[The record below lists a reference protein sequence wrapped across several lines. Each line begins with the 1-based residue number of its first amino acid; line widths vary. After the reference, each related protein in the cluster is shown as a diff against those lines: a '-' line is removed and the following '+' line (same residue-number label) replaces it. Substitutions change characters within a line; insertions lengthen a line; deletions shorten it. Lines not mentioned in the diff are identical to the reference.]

1 MRISKLSIARWYDP
15 VLSISIATF
24 LLFYFARTTVTSSFA
39 VLLIVL
45 AVTVPAFLI
54 ECFRSEW
61 FLKYFRQKEKMPRIQ
76 KGFWE
81 QIFVKWLG
89 VLAGTLLILFLLW
102 LLPDYRLPKY
112 FLPLSEVK
120 YFVAGLVLL
129 VGLPLIAV
137 TDRVLGSKLDATYEF
152 GKIFLGK
159 WRNLDLEKI
168 KDVLREWILRGFFL
182 VLNYTTAVSMFTNFK
197 TTGGFINY
205 VSFAQFAPIFL
216 ELIFLVLLFTILP
229 GYLFSSRL
237 INTEV
242 KNVDRTMLGWV
253 VTFICYPPVIY
264 SVFTAWLDYKVNL
277 EHSLMEPWLQ
287 ILGSLPTLLISVGV
301 IIILLEL
308 VHLWGEALLGLRSS
322 NLMNRGIVTNGP
334 FTYTKHPIY
343 VVKCI
348 GWFLVYLPFIN
359 PSGFLSAFQSTILLL
374 GVCYVFLARGWAEE
388 RLLASDE
395 VYVAYAR
402 YIDKQGVFAWLGRL
416 LPILSFTWRYEYWER
431 KGLLKL

>member
-1 MRISKLSIARWYDP
+1 
-15 VLSISIATF
+15 
-24 LLFYFARTTVTSSFA
+24 
-39 VLLIVL
+39 
-45 AVTVPAFLI
+45 
-54 ECFRSEW
+54 
-61 FLKYFRQKEKMPRIQ
+61 
-76 KGFWE
+76 
-81 QIFVKWLG
+81 
-89 VLAGTLLILFLLW
+89 
-102 LLPDYRLPKY
+102 
-112 FLPLSEVK
+112 
-120 YFVAGLVLL
+120 
-129 VGLPLIAV
+129 
-137 TDRVLGSKLDATYEF
+137 
-152 GKIFLGK
+152 
-159 WRNLDLEKI
+159 
-168 KDVLREWILRGFFL
+168 
-182 VLNYTTAVSMFTNFK
+182 
-197 TTGGFINY
+197 
-205 VSFAQFAPIFL
+205 
-216 ELIFLVLLFTILP
+216 
-229 GYLFSSRL
+229 
-237 INTEV
+237 
-242 KNVDRTMLGWV
+242 MLGWV

-301 IIILLEL
+301 MIILLEL

-334 FTYTKHPIY
+334 FAYTKHPIY

-359 PSGFLSAFQSTILLL
+359 PSDFLSAFQSTILLL